1 MLNTANNN
9 QIIKD
14 AITTTSVSHG
24 LLAPY
29 QAKRFLQQTFEATP
43 FQQAIRHVTRT
54 EKSGEIDKIG
64 IGHRM
69 LRPKVENS
77 FDGVTSSP
85 TFGVVKY
92 ACEATRLDWDITNE
106 TLRQNIEGEN
116 LDTVVTNLMTKQV
129 GVDTE
134 DLLLNGEE
142 KASTAEAF
150 SSSNEYKI
158 GDCVT
163 EADGLYRFRVNHEAG
178 EWNEVEVERIGD
190 AADKVFL
197 GQNDGIIKVL
207 DDGHVIDVS
216 GAEEMELEMFYN
228 AVAAMPNRFND
239 GTLCWMMSP
248 TRQQQWELFLL
259 NKVIEA
265 GGAVPESLYKSPV
278 GIPSMG
284 VPMMPN
290 DTIILSNPK
299 NFVQVNTYAIKIK
312 KDETSVEAI
321 RKDKRFYVVHFD
333 FDAIIEEIEAT
344 AIIKNLPLIL
354 NSVY

>member
-1 MLNTANNN
+1 MPTNA
-9 QIIKD
+9 QIIKNT
-14 AITTTSVSHG
+14 ITTDSVSHG
-24 LLAPY
+24 LLTLY
-29 QAKRFLQQTFEATP
+29 QAKKFLVQTFEATP

-64 IGHRM
+64 IGHRL
-69 LRPKVENS
+69 LRPKVENT
-77 FDGVTSSP
+77 FDGVTASP

-116 LDTVVTNLMTKQV
+116 MDDVVTNLMTKQV
-129 GVDTE
+129 GVDSE

-142 KASTAEAF
+142 NATAAEAF
-150 SSSNEYKI
+150 SASTTYKA

-163 EADGLYRFRVNHEAG
+163 EAGGLYRFRVNHAAGAWNAAEA
-178 EWNEVEVERIGD
+178 ERIGD

-197 GQNDGIIKVL
+197 GQNDGVIKILGGSHII
-207 DDGHVIDVS
+207 DAS
-216 GAEEMELEMFYN
+216 GAKEMELEMFYR
-228 AVAAMPNRFND
+228 AVASMPTRFND
-239 GTLCWMMSP
+239 GTLRWMMSP
-248 TRQQQWELFLL
+248 TRAQQWELFLL
-259 NKVIEA
+259 NKVINA

-284 VPMMPN
+284 VPMMPD
-290 DTIILSNPK
+290 DTVILSNPK
-299 NFVQVNTYAIKIK
+299 NFVQVNTYTMKIR

-321 RKDKRFYVVHFD
+321 RKDKKFYVIHFD

-344 AIIKNLPLIL
+344 AMITNLPALL
-354 NSVY
+354 TDLP

>member
-1 MLNTANNN
+1 MPTNA
-9 QIIKD
+9 QIIKNT
-14 AITTTSVSHG
+14 ITTDSVSHG
-24 LLAPY
+24 LLTLY
-29 QAKRFLQQTFEATP
+29 QAKKFLVQTFEATP

-64 IGHRM
+64 IGHRL
-69 LRPKVENS
+69 LRPKVENT
-77 FDGVTSSP
+77 FDGVTASP

-116 LDTVVTNLMTKQV
+116 MDDVVTNLMTKQV
-129 GVDTE
+129 GVDSE

-142 KASTAEAF
+142 NATAAEAF
-150 SSSNEYKI
+150 SASTTYKA

-163 EADGLYRFRVNHEAG
+163 EAGGLYRFRVNHAAGAWNAAEA
-178 EWNEVEVERIGD
+178 ERIGD

-197 GQNDGIIKVL
+197 GQNDGVIKILGGSHII
-207 DDGHVIDVS
+207 DAS
-216 GAEEMELEMFYN
+216 GAKEMELEMFYR
-228 AVAAMPNRFND
+228 AVASMPTRFND
-239 GTLCWMMSP
+239 GTLRWMMSP
-248 TRQQQWELFLL
+248 TRAQQWELFFL
-259 NKVIEA
+259 NKVINA

-284 VPMMPN
+284 VPMMPD
-290 DTIILSNPK
+290 DTVILSNPK
-299 NFVQVNTYAIKIK
+299 NFVQVNTYTMKIR

-321 RKDKRFYVVHFD
+321 RKDKKFYVIHFD

-344 AIIKNLPLIL
+344 AMITNLPALL
-354 NSVY
+354 TDLS

>member
-1 MLNTANNN
+1 MPTNA
-9 QIIKD
+9 QIIKNT
-14 AITTTSVSHG
+14 ITTDSVSHG
-24 LLAPY
+24 LLTLY
-29 QAKRFLQQTFEATP
+29 QAKKFLVQTFEATP

-64 IGHRM
+64 IGHRL
-69 LRPKVENS
+69 LRPKVENT
-77 FDGVTSSP
+77 FDGVTASP

-116 LDTVVTNLMTKQV
+116 MDDVVTNLMTKQV
-129 GVDTE
+129 GVDSE

-142 KASTAEAF
+142 NATAAEAF
-150 SSSNEYKI
+150 SASTTYKA

-163 EADGLYRFRVNHEAG
+163 EAGGLYRFRVNHAAGAWNAAEA
-178 EWNEVEVERIGD
+178 ERIGD

-197 GQNDGIIKVL
+197 GQNDGVIKILGGSHII
-207 DDGHVIDVS
+207 DAS
-216 GAEEMELEMFYN
+216 GAKEMELEMFYR
-228 AVAAMPNRFND
+228 AVASMLTRFND
-239 GTLCWMMSP
+239 GTLRRMMSP
-248 TRQQQWELFLL
+248 TRAQQWELFLL
-259 NKVIEA
+259 NKVINA

-284 VPMMPN
+284 VPMMPD
-290 DTIILSNPK
+290 DTVILSNPK
-299 NFVQVNTYAIKIK
+299 NFVQVNTYTMKIR

-321 RKDKRFYVVHFD
+321 RKDKKFYVIHFD

-344 AIIKNLPLIL
+344 AMITNLPALL
-354 NSVY
+354 TDLS

>member
-1 MLNTANNN
+1 MPTNA
-9 QIIKD
+9 QIIKNT
-14 AITTTSVSHG
+14 ITTDSVSHG
-24 LLAPY
+24 LLTLY
-29 QAKRFLQQTFEATP
+29 QAKKFLVQTFEATP

-64 IGHRM
+64 IGHRL
-69 LRPKVENS
+69 LRPKVENT
-77 FDGVTSSP
+77 FDGVTASP

-116 LDTVVTNLMTKQV
+116 MDDVVTNLMTKQV
-129 GVDTE
+129 GVDSE

-142 KASTAEAF
+142 NATAAEAF
-150 SSSNEYKI
+150 SASTTYKA

-163 EADGLYRFRVNHEAG
+163 EAGGLYRFRVNHAAGAWNAAEA
-178 EWNEVEVERIGD
+178 ERIGD

-197 GQNDGIIKVL
+197 GQNDGVIKILGGSHII
-207 DDGHVIDVS
+207 DAS
-216 GAEEMELEMFYN
+216 GAKEMELEMFYK
-228 AVAAMPNRFND
+228 AVASMPTRFND
-239 GTLCWMMSP
+239 GTLRWMMSP
-248 TRQQQWELFLL
+248 TRAQQWELFLL
-259 NKVIEA
+259 NKVINA

-284 VPMMPN
+284 VPMMPD
-290 DTIILSNPK
+290 DTVILSNPK
-299 NFVQVNTYAIKIK
+299 NFVQVNTYTMKIR

-321 RKDKRFYVVHFD
+321 RKDKKFYVIHFD

-344 AIIKNLPLIL
+344 AMITNLPALL
-354 NSVY
+354 TDLS

>member
-1 MLNTANNN
+1 MPTNA
-9 QIIKD
+9 QIIKNT
-14 AITTTSVSHG
+14 ITTDSVSHG
-24 LLAPY
+24 LLTPY
-29 QAKRFLQQTFEATP
+29 QAKKFLVQTFEATP

-64 IGHRM
+64 IGHRL
-69 LRPKVENS
+69 LRPKVENT
-77 FDGVTSSP
+77 FDGVTASP

-116 LDTVVTNLMTKQV
+116 MDDVVTNLMTKQV
-129 GVDTE
+129 GVDSE

-142 KASTAEAF
+142 NATAAEAF
-150 SSSNEYKI
+150 SASTAYKA

-163 EADGLYRFRVNHEAG
+163 EAGGLYRFRVNHAAGAWNAAEA
-178 EWNEVEVERIGD
+178 EQIGD

-197 GQNDGIIKVL
+197 GQNNGVIKILGGSHII
-207 DDGHVIDVS
+207 DAS
-216 GAEEMELEMFYN
+216 GAKEMELEMFYR
-228 AVAAMPNRFND
+228 AVASMPTRFND
-239 GTLCWMMSP
+239 GTLRWMMSP
-248 TRQQQWELFLL
+248 TRAQQWELFLL
-259 NKVIEA
+259 NKVINA

-284 VPMMPN
+284 VPMMPD
-290 DTIILSNPK
+290 DTVILSNPK
-299 NFVQVNTYAIKIK
+299 NFVQVNTYTMKIR

-321 RKDKRFYVVHFD
+321 RKDKKFYVIHFD

-344 AIIKNLPLIL
+344 AMITNLPALL
-354 NSVY
+354 TDLS

>member
-1 MLNTANNN
+1 MPTNA

-14 AITTTSVSHG
+14 TITTNSVSNG

-29 QAKRFLQQTFEATP
+29 QAKKFLQQTFDATP
-43 FQQAIRHVTRT
+43 FQKEIRHVMRT

-64 IGHRM
+64 IGHRL
-69 LRPKVENS
+69 LRPKSENA
-77 FDGVTSSP
+77 FDGVTASP

-116 LDTVVTNLMTKQV
+116 MDDVVTNLMTKQV

-134 DLLLNGEE
+134 DILLNGDE
-142 KASTAEAF
+142 KASAAEAF
-150 SSSNEYKI
+150 SSSNAYTA

-163 EADGLYRFRVNHEAG
+163 EAGGLYRFRTDHAAG
-178 EWNEVEVERIGD
+178 AWNAAEVERIGD
-190 AADKVFL
+190 AEDKVFL
-197 GQNDGIIKVL
+197 GQNDGVIKAL

-216 GAEEMELEMFYN
+216 GAKEMELEMFYN
-228 AVAAMPNRFND
+228 AVASMPTRFND
-239 GTLCWMMSP
+239 GTLRWMMSP

-259 NKVIEA
+259 NKVIDA

-290 DTIILSNPK
+290 DTVILSNPK
-299 NFVQVNTYAIKIK
+299 NFVQVNTYSMKIR
-312 KDETSVEAI
+312 KDESSVEAI
-321 RKDKRFYVVHFD
+321 RKDKKFYVVHFD

-344 AIIKNLPLIL
+344 SIIKNLPSM
-354 NSVY
+354 N

>member
-1 MLNTANNN
+1 MPTNE
-9 QIIKD
+9 QIIKNT
-14 AITTTSVSHG
+14 ITTDSVSHG
-24 LLAPY
+24 LLTLY
-29 QAKRFLQQTFEATP
+29 QAKKFLVQTYEATP

-64 IGHRM
+64 IGHRL
-69 LRPKVENS
+69 LRPKVENT
-77 FDGVTSSP
+77 FDGVTASP

-116 LDTVVTNLMTKQV
+116 MDDVVTNLMTKQV
-129 GVDTE
+129 GVDSE

-142 KASTAEAF
+142 NATAAEAF
-150 SSSNEYKI
+150 SASTTYKA

-163 EADGLYRFRVNHEAG
+163 EAGGLYRFRVNHAAGAWNAAEA
-178 EWNEVEVERIGD
+178 ERIGD

-197 GQNDGIIKVL
+197 GQNDGVIKILGGSHII
-207 DDGHVIDVS
+207 DAS
-216 GAEEMELEMFYN
+216 GAKEMELEMFYR
-228 AVAAMPNRFND
+228 AVASMPTRFND
-239 GTLCWMMSP
+239 GTLRWMMSP
-248 TRQQQWELFLL
+248 TRAQQWELFLL
-259 NKVIEA
+259 NKVINA

-284 VPMMPN
+284 VPMMPD
-290 DTIILSNPK
+290 DTVILSNPK
-299 NFVQVNTYAIKIK
+299 NFVQVNTYTMKIR

-321 RKDKRFYVVHFD
+321 RKDKKFYVIHFD

-344 AIIKNLPLIL
+344 AMITNLPALL
-354 NSVY
+354 TDLS